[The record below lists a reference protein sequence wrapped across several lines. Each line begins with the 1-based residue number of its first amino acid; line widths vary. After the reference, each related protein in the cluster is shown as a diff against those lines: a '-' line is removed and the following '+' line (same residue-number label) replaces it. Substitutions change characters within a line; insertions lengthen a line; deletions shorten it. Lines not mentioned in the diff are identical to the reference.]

1 MNEWNGT
8 KMKVN
13 VDHIFENNI
22 TLYVIGGNEDHELK
36 SINGYRKRKYLQ
48 IERDN
53 FVKSNSLCKA
63 KLLDLV
69 RTLEDVK
76 LIRYIQ
82 IFARKRIIL
91 IKYICIEFD
100 MFTGNLYISN

>member
-1 MNEWNGT
+1 MNWNET

-13 VDHIFENNI
+13 VDDVFENNI
-22 TLYVIGGNEDHELK
+22 ALYVIGGNEDHELK
-36 SINGYRKRKYLQ
+36 GYRKRKYLQ

-53 FVKSNSLCKA
+53 SVKSNSLCKA
-63 KLLDLV
+63 KLFGLVV

-100 MFTGNLYISN
+100 MFTGSEMIYV